1 MDYLGNLQTTLLRL
15 WVELYAVP
23 GNNRRVTRWH
33 NFIVTKH
40 KHLPMLK
47 LIYFLLYAMA
57 MLYVCQS

>member
-1 MDYLGNLQTTLLRL
+1 MDNRGNFQTALLRL